1 MNTGGCKKK
10 QELEASE
17 ELKVQAQLHEILSQK
32 SQMEGGDGY
41 HENSLYTCMK
51 F

>member
-1 MNTGGCKKK
+1 MNTGGSKKK
-10 QELEASE
+10 QKLEAIE
-17 ELKVQAQLHEILSQK
+17 EVKIQAQLHEILSQK

-41 HENSLYTCMK
+41 HQNLLYTCMK